1 MYFGFASANKF
12 HSEYLSFGLL
22 YFSCVHKD
30 MPNIKRVPLT
40 EQLGDPQVWEKDKG
54 KDVKGKRGE
63 GGLRDDLGRG
73 PGCREGGERE
83 GEGTGVEV
91 IIKTCKQQLHII
103 IIKNS
108 FVLFIIDYNI
118 YFYVYMHIE
127 YI

>member
-1 MYFGFASANKF
+1 MGLHLPTSSILNIFPLVYFIFRVSTKTYQ
-12 HSEYLSFGLL
+12 S
-22 YFSCVHKD
+22 
-30 MPNIKRVPLT
+30 VPLI
-40 EQLGDPQVWEKDKG
+40 EQLGDPQVWGKG
-54 KDVKGKRGE
+54 YGERCQGKEGE